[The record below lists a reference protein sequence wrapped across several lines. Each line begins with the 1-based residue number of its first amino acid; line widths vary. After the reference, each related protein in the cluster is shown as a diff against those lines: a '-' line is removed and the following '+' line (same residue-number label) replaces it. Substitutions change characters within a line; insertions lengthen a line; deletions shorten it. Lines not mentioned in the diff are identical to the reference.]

1 MNLRRNPSA
10 RHLNT
15 RVMTVFTVA
24 RPGLNYY
31 RRDRTRMGG
40 VILSA
45 WPADRLETFHGT
57 GTFKLL
63 GFYLGVLSRS
73 SSSRQLDSARLGL
86 ASLGSAS
93 PRRIFFPLFFP
104 RVFLPSFVDV
114 PPGGATVLHATPM
127 RPTVT
132 YNSARYVALGVLA
145 QLSLGIAQAACNQP
159 ARVACR
165 HRLRGSV

>member
-1 MNLRRNPSA
+1 MNLRRNPSPC
-10 RHLNT
+10 HLNT

-24 RPGLNYY
+24 RQGLNYY

-73 SSSRQLDSARLGL
+73 SSSRRFDSTRLDSAWLGSARLGL
-86 ASLGSAS
+86 AWLGLAWLGLASLASAS
-93 PRRIFFPLFFP
+93 PRRIFFPSFSLVYFFP
-104 RVFLPSFVDV
+104 RSWTFLRAV
-114 PPGGATVLHATPM
+114 
-127 RPTVT
+127 
-132 YNSARYVALGVLA
+132 
-145 QLSLGIAQAACNQP
+145 QP
-159 ARVACR
+159 YYTR
-165 HRLRGSV
+165 HLCDRRNL